1 MDRRALPKACLV
13 LSFLF
18 CLSTWA
24 PPAAAQVVPNGYQ
37 LITDP
42 QGTAAL
48 IVAQR
53 PARSATAAL
62 AQGIVEVATAFDAKP
77 TILGAFRDVRDQ
89 TAEAGF
95 RTTLRRVPVSG
106 IAFADVSGGV
116 ARVGFAFDNMQA
128 PAAGIMRLLQQAG
141 HIPAESGGATGG
153 TPGNWR
159 TFRYPDGSGTV
170 RLPEGWQI
178 VSAVKGAM
186 DAAGPQGRIFKAINI
201 QCTTRAGAAQTEQV
215 LRMAGM
221 PPHLIAQNFAR
232 IIIADPGDPASTMVA
247 VGLQNSAK
255 FGDGS
260 YRHLRLVQVVPL
272 QPPPGLAQAAII
284 DHEYMLKGIRE
295 RSLVYVAISGDFGNG
310 TWGYYTSG
318 LATRSETFTR
328 NFSLLYEILL
338 SAQTA
343 QHTIQERWDNA
354 LNNLR
359 EIGEIRRQVHDNRSL
374 SNERIH
380 ADRIESLQGRRI
392 VQDRSTGQTGYAN
405 LGYASEVVRSLNSQ
419 AGWARYQEIPLRD
432 LVR

>member
-1 MDRRALPKACLV
+1 MVRRALPKTCLF
-13 LSFLF
+13 LFLLF

-24 PPAAAQVVPNGYQ
+24 SPAAAQLVPNGYQ
-37 LITDP
+37 LVTDP

-48 IVAQR
+48 IVTQR

-62 AQGIVEVATAFDAKP
+62 AQGIAEVAGAFDAKP
-77 TILGAFRDVRDQ
+77 TLLGAFRDVRDQ

-106 IAFADVSGGV
+106 IAFANVSGGV

-128 PAAGIMRLLQQAG
+128 PAAGILRLLQQAG
-141 HIPAESGGATGG
+141 HIPAAASGA
-153 TPGNWR
+153 PGNWR
-159 TFRYPDGSGTV
+159 TVQYPDGSGTV

-201 QCTTRAGAAQTEQV
+201 QCSTRAGAAQTEQV

-255 FGDGS
+255 LGDGS

-284 DHEYMLKGIRE
+284 DHEYTLKGVRE

-359 EIGEIRRQVHDNRSL
+359 EIGEIQRQVHDNRSR

-380 ADRIESLQGRRI
+380 ADRIEALQGRRV
-392 VQDRSTGQTGYAN
+392 VQDRSTGQRGYAN

>member
-1 MDRRALPKACLV
+1 MRRRALPTACLL

-24 PPAAAQVVPNGYQ
+24 PPAAAQLVPNGYQ

-62 AQGIVEVATAFDAKP
+62 AQGIAEVATAFDAKP

-106 IAFADVSGGV
+106 IAFADVSGGI
-116 ARVGFAFDNMQA
+116 ARVGFAFDNVQA
-128 PAAGIMRLLQQAG
+128 PATGILRLLQQAG
-141 HIPAESGGATGG
+141 HIPAGSG

-159 TFRYPDGSGTV
+159 TVQYPDGSGTI

-178 VSAVKGAM
+178 GSASKGAV
-186 DAAGPQGRIFKAINI
+186 DAAGPQGRIFKAIHL
-201 QCTTRAGAAQTEQV
+201 TAMTRANAAATEQLYRTTGV
-215 LRMAGM
+215 
-221 PPHLIAQNFAR
+221 PPQVIAQNFAR
-232 IIIADPGDPASTMVA
+232 LIIADPGDPVSTMVA
-247 VGLQNSAK
+247 VESQYSAK
-255 FGDGS
+255 YGDGS
-260 YRHLRLVQVVPL
+260 YRFLRLIQAVPA
-272 QPPPGLAQAAII
+272 QPPAGTAQAAFI
-284 DHEYMLKGIRE
+284 DCEFMNKGVRE
-295 RSLVYVAISGDFGNG
+295 RSLVYVAYSGDFGNG

-318 LATRSETFTR
+318 LATRSESFAR

-343 QHTIQERWDNA
+343 QHTIQERWDSA
-354 LNNLR
+354 LNNQR
-359 EIGEIRRQVHDNRSL
+359 EIAEIRRQVHDNRNL

-380 ADRIESLQGRRI
+380 ADRIEALQGRRI
-392 VQDRSTGQTGYAN
+392 VQDRATGQTGYAN
-405 LGYASEVVRSLNSQ
+405 LGSSREIVEGLN
-419 AGWARYQEIPLRD
+419 AREGWARYQEIPLRD
-432 LVR
+432 LMR